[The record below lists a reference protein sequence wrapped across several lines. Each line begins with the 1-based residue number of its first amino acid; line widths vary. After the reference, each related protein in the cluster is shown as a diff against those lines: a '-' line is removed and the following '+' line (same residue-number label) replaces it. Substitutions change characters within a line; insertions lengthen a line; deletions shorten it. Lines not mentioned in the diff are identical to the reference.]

1 MVDDLVLYSHPY
13 CKEWDVKGHL
23 EKKNFFSEFKNKKF
37 FWLHQAAGEIVAP
50 QPGIEPTPPELEAQN
65 LNH

>member
-23 EKKNFFSEFKNKKF
+23 EKKIFF
-37 FWLHQAAGEIVAP
+37 
-50 QPGIEPTPPELEAQN
+50 QN
-65 LNH
+65 LK